1 MGFIDTHSHI
11 LLDDDRP
18 LGVLNRALSLD
29 KIGLI
34 ALSFHDLSKAFA
46 LKRAHPDKYTIAFG
60 IYPQDGQ
67 TMDKVTRNIYYQTM
81 DHPWIDII
89 GEIGLE
95 YHWTAD
101 ENLRAI
107 QREVFIEQIQIANKL
122 NKPIAIH
129 TRDAWQDTL
138 KIIKTYPCRG
148 LIHCFSG
155 SVEVMQECIKA
166 GYYIS
171 FAGPITFKNANK
183 LLEAVRQCPLD
194 RILSE
199 TDSPYMTPVPLR
211 GKPNE
216 PYYVRHVVEKIAELK
231 GIKTDQMAAIIK
243 KNYLRFLNPVIA
255 CEIS

>member
-11 LLDDDRP
+11 LLYDNRP
-18 LGVLNRALSLD
+18 SGVLIRSLSLD
-29 KIGLI
+29 KVGLI
-34 ALSFHDLSKAFA
+34 CLSFRDLSKAFA
-46 LKRAHPDKYTIAFG
+46 LKRRNPNKYTIAFG
-60 IYPQDGQ
+60 IYPEDGQ
-67 TMDKVTRNIYYQTM
+67 TMDKATRNAYYQIM

-95 YHWTAD
+95 YHWIKD
-101 ENLRAI
+101 DVLRQR
-107 QREVFIEQIQIANKL
+107 QREVFIEQIDVANRL

-129 TRDAWQDTL
+129 TRDAWDDTL
-138 KIIKTYPCRG
+138 KIIKNHPCRG

-155 SVEVMQECIKA
+155 SVEVMQECIKC

-183 LLEAVRQCPLD
+183 LLEAVRQCPFD

-199 TDSPYMTPVPLR
+199 TDSPYMTPVPFR
-211 GKPNE
+211 GKDNE
-216 PYYVRHVVEKIAELK
+216 PYYVRHVVSKIAELK
-231 GIKTDQMAAIIK
+231 AVPVDEMSAIIK
-243 KNYLRFLNPVIA
+243 ANYRQFLTTPLT